1 MTENLEQ
8 NEKGLMER
16 GEEVRRRSEELERL
30 QQEVEKRQEKVE
42 ILASIG
48 YHYCTTSFK

>member
-16 GEEVRRRSEELERL
+16 GEEVRRSEELERL

-42 ILASIG
+42 IPASIG